1 MKAAIIVVAF
11 LLASATDA
19 TTGETTV
26 GRWCDRA
33 FPAVMTIVIT
43 DRGKAVLKW
52 QFRDGSSVLDKLRE
66 AADNIYERVGSRYG
80 SKFRIVPNT
89 GNLQLL
95 DKDGFIRLAN
105 RLENTPQRGECLY

>member
-11 LLASATDA
+11 LLASTTDA

-43 DRGKAVLKW
+43 DRGKAVL
-52 QFRDGSSVLDKLRE
+52 E
-66 AADNIYERVGSRYG
+66 
-80 SKFRIVPNT
+80 
-89 GNLQLL
+89 
-95 DKDGFIRLAN
+95 
-105 RLENTPQRGECLY
+105 